1 MSHRMLRSITALAMS
16 LCAFTASAQ
25 TRAPFVIDGH
35 AFTSQDAFVKAG
47 KRCASPVFD
56 IDEMMEID
64 TFILN
69 NRGGPSNP
77 FRPGMTEPPQSAVTS
92 GQIQVYVHVITRSDG
107 TGGVSTQQIQQQIQ
121 VMNTGFA
128 TTGWTFNLA
137 GVTATANST
146 WYAMQPGTT
155 A

>member
-1 MSHRMLRSITALAMS
+1 MLRSITALAMS

-107 TGGVSTQQIQQQIQ
+107 TGGVSTQQIQ

-137 GVTATANST
+137 GVTTTANST